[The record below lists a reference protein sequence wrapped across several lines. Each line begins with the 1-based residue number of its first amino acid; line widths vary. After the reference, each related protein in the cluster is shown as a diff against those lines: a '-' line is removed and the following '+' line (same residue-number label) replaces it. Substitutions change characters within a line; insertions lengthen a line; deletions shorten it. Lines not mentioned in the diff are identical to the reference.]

1 MLLCIATIGR
11 TYANDCSILVDEEKK
26 MTIDENIEA
35 IIASYKPEYENV
47 LPKEAFKKAL
57 INLKSYCCTREIKK
71 SCSTGDMDKIQPHYP
86 ASVFLFDH
94 LLDVAMRRLDGITGL
109 AYNINPDPTGIQR
122 RTEITEIA
130 NSVNGTPAN
139 TIEEIYIKYWT
150 GHINTTKNLT
160 TIINA
165 YKDNNIA
172 TLSLWDKYTTICKV
186 VENIY
191 NSIANKNKTII
202 WANLLNGCK
211 NTVKERIERETKY
224 IRILMIQKSNQLF
237 TEATKAYTKKYFV
250 EEKLMALWSLIA
262 KVKDA
267 FKTIVQQAPASKTCS
282 L

>member
-1 MLLCIATIGR
+1 MLLCIATISR
-11 TYANDCSILVDEEKK
+11 AFADDCSILVDENNKIP
-26 MTIDENIEA
+26 IDQNIEA
-35 IIASYKPEYENV
+35 IITSYKPEYQNV

-57 INLKSYCCTREIKK
+57 INLKSYCCTREIPI
-71 SCSTGDMDKIQPHYP
+71 SCSTGDIKNIQPHYA
-86 ASVFLFDH
+86 ASALLFDH

-109 AYNINPDPTGIQR
+109 AYNINPDPTAIER
-122 RTEITEIA
+122 RTKITEIA
-130 NSVNGTPAN
+130 NSANGTPAN

-150 GHINTTKNLT
+150 GHINTTKNLS

-191 NSIANKNKTII
+191 NNITNKNKTII
-202 WANLLNGCK
+202 SANLLNRCK
-211 NTVKERIERETKY
+211 NIVKERIERETKY
-224 IRILMIQKSNQLF
+224 IRILMVQKSNQLF

-250 EEKLMALWSLIA
+250 EEKLMALWNLIA

-267 FKTIVQQAPASKTCS
+267 FKTVVQQAPASKTCS